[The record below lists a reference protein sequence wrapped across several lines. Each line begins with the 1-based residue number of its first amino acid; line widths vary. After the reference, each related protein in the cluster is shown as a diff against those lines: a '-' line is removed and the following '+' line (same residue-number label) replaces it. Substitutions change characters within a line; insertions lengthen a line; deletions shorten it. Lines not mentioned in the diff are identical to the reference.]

1 MFSGPK
7 IETKGLKLHIDPSN
21 IINESIRSIGRA
33 TQLQNVNLDDSVD
46 STKKSKTA
54 SLNGSNSKLYFD
66 EITVTNDWSISIS
79 FRTNISTSS
88 PNFSQV
94 LFGNDSNS
102 PGIVE
107 IGNEFEDIDY
117 ILDSNV
123 RTYVSISYSVYGQKV
138 VYKSYVS
145 PFLDRYTS
153 HVAQDSYWLNNSI
166 MISITF
172 KETQD
177 GGIYKIYIDGD
188 LKDTIE
194 ITDIG
199 SSNSFTTNQIGG
211 QGNLKLFSGD
221 IFISSVYDK
230 TLDENNIKKLFNAFK
245 PRFNKVLKRR
255 FFIIRSLWYNNYD
268 NGDYEVYEK
277 FNDDKIFN
285 VNDVLL
291 LESKYPTIE
300 KFGLN
305 PNRGA
310 SLVDI
315 IINERGEIILSDFK
329 EEKSTGKSRSFKKN
343 KDYYLNIVRKHIN

>member
-21 IINESIRSIGRA
+21 VVNDSIRSIGRL

-88 PNFSQV
+88 PNFNQV
-94 LFGNDSNS
+94 LFGNNSNS

-107 IGNEFEDIDY
+107 IGND
-117 ILDSNV
+117 ILDSNI
-123 RTYVSISYSVYGQKV
+123 RTYVSISYIISGQKV
-138 VYKSYVS
+138 VYKSYIS
-145 PFLDRYTS
+145 PFLTRYTS
-153 HVAQDSYWLNNSI
+153 YITQDSYWLNNSI
-166 MISITF
+166 MLSITF

-188 LKDTIE
+188 LKDTIDL
-194 ITDIG
+194 TDF
-199 SSNSFTTNQIGG
+199 SSINSFTTNQIGG
-211 QGNLKLFSGD
+211 QDDLKLFSGD
-221 IFISSVYDK
+221 IFISSVYDN
-230 TLDENNIKKLFNAFK
+230 TLDDNDIKELFNAFK
-245 PRFNKVLKRR
+245 SRFNKVLKRR

-277 FNDDKIFN
+277 FNVDKTFN
-285 VNDVLL
+285 VNEVLL
-291 LESKYPTIE
+291 LESKYQTFE
-300 KFGLN
+300 EFGLN
-305 PNRGA
+305 PNRGS

-315 IINERGEIILSDFK
+315 IINEKGEIILSDFK
-329 EEKSTGKSRSFKKN
+329 EEKSTGKPRTFKKN
-343 KDYYLNIVRKHIN
+343 KDYYLNIVKKHIN